1 MADKRT
7 IEAIDREIAEC
18 KEELANVKGR
28 ETEVYTRIVGYYRAV
43 KNWNKG
49 KKSEFKQRV
58 CFEPD
63 FTDTS
68 KAEAV
73 PAAATAS
80 PVSADAPASFIYFTK
95 KTCPNCPAVKE
106 YVEKLDIKHTG
117 YVVDT
122 AEGLEK
128 AREYNVF
135 AVPTVIFFG
144 ADGKELYRAY
154 NVKEIKA
161 KLEAPVAQAV

>member
-1 MADKRT
+1 MTKGRT

-18 KEELANVKGR
+18 KEELENVKGR

-49 KKSEFKQRV
+49 KKSEFKLRK

-63 FTDTS
+63 FATAAKDEV
-68 KAEAV
+68 K
-73 PAAATAS
+73 AATTAA
-80 PVSADAPASFIYFTK
+80 VADVPASFIYFTK

-106 YVEKLDIKHTG
+106 YVEKLEIKHTG

-135 AVPTVIFFG
+135 AVPTVIFFD
-144 ADGKELYRAY
+144 AAGKELFRAY

-161 KLEAPVAQAV
+161 KLEAPIAKAV

>member
-1 MADKRT
+1 MAKGRT
-7 IEAIDREIAEC
+7 VEAIDKEIAEC

-63 FTDTS
+63 F
-68 KAEAV
+68 
-73 PAAATAS
+73 AAAKEEAKEKA
-80 PVSADAPASFIYFTK
+80 PADADAPASFIYFTK

-106 YVEKLDIKHTG
+106 FVETLDIEHTG

-135 AVPTVIFFG
+135 AVPTVIFFS

-161 KLEAPVAQAV
+161 KLGAPVAQAV

>member
-1 MADKRT
+1 MATKRT
-7 IEAIDREIAEC
+7 VEAIDREIAEC
-18 KEELANVKGR
+18 KEELTNVKGR

-68 KAEAV
+68 KAEAAQ
-73 PAAATAS
+73 AAAAS
-80 PVSADAPASFIYFTK
+80 VSADAPASFIYFTK

-106 YVEKLDIKHTG
+106 FVEKLDIKHTN

-144 ADGKELYRAY
+144 ADGKELSRAY

>member
-1 MADKRT
+1 MAKRT
-7 IEAIDREIAEC
+7 VEAIDREIAEC
-18 KEELANVKGR
+18 KEELTNVKGR

-63 FTDTS
+63 F
-68 KAEAV
+68 
-73 PAAATAS
+73 AAAAKEEAKAAA
-80 PVSADAPASFIYFTK
+80 PAVSADAPASFIYFTK

-106 YVEKLDIKHTG
+106 YVEKLEIKHTG

-135 AVPTVIFFG
+135 AVPTVIFFD
-144 ADGKELYRAY
+144 AEGKELYRAY
-154 NVKEIKA
+154 SVKEIKA

>member
-1 MADKRT
+1 MAIRT
-7 IEAIDREIAEC
+7 VEAIDKEIAEC

-63 FTDTS
+63 FNEVGKEET
-68 KAEAV
+68 
-73 PAAATAS
+73 AAQDN
-80 PVSADAPASFIYFTK
+80 ADSPASFIYFTK

-135 AVPTVIFFG
+135 AVPTVIFFD
-144 ADGKELYRAY
+144 AEGKELYRAY
-154 NVKEIKA
+154 NVKEIKT
-161 KLEAPVAQAV
+161 KLESPVAQAV

>member
-1 MADKRT
+1 MANRT
-7 IEAIDREIAEC
+7 VEAIDREIAEC

-63 FTDTS
+63 F
-68 KAEAV
+68 AETAKKE
-73 PAAATAS
+73 AETAS
-80 PVSADAPASFIYFTK
+80 PAPVSADSPASFIYFTK

-135 AVPTVIFFG
+135 AVPTVIFFD
-144 ADGKELYRAY
+144 AAGKELYRAY

>member
-1 MADKRT
+1 MAIRT
-7 IEAIDREIAEC
+7 VEAIDKEIAEC

-63 FTDTS
+63 FTEVGKEET
-68 KAEAV
+68 
-73 PAAATAS
+73 AAQDN
-80 PVSADAPASFIYFTK
+80 ADSPASFIYFTK

-135 AVPTVIFFG
+135 AVPTVIFFD
-144 ADGKELYRAY
+144 AEGKELYRAY
-154 NVKEIKA
+154 NVKEIKT
-161 KLEAPVAQAV
+161 KLESPVAQAV

>member
-1 MADKRT
+1 MATKRT
-7 IEAIDREIAEC
+7 VEAIDREIAEC
-18 KEELANVKGR
+18 KEELTNVKGR

-63 FTDTS
+63 F
-68 KAEAV
+68 V
-73 PAAATAS
+73 AAAKEEAA
-80 PVSADAPASFIYFTK
+80 PVSAAPADADAPASFIYFTK

-106 YVEKLDIKHTG
+106 YVEKLGIKHTG

-122 AEGLEK
+122 PEGLEK

-135 AVPTVIFFG
+135 AVPTVIFFD
-144 ADGKELYRAY
+144 AAGKELYRAY

>member
-1 MADKRT
+1 MAKGRT
-7 IEAIDREIAEC
+7 VEAIDREIAEC
-18 KEELANVKGR
+18 KEELTNVKGR

-63 FTDTS
+63 F
-68 KAEAV
+68 AETAKKEAETASPA
-73 PAAATAS
+73 PAAAG
-80 PVSADAPASFIYFTK
+80 APASFIYFTK

-106 YVEKLDIKHTG
+106 YVEKLEIKHTG

-135 AVPTVIFFG
+135 AVPTVIFFD
-144 ADGKELYRAY
+144 AAGKELYRAY
-154 NVKEIKA
+154 SVKEIKA

>member
-1 MADKRT
+1 MART

-63 FTDTS
+63 FIAADS
-68 KAEAV
+68 VQAA
-73 PAAATAS
+73 PAA
-80 PVSADAPASFIYFTK
+80 PADSDFPASFIYFTK

-106 YVEKLDIKHTG
+106 YVENLSIKHTG

-122 AEGLEK
+122 PEGLEK

-135 AVPTVIFFG
+135 AVPTVIFFD
-144 ADGKELYRAY
+144 AAGKELFRSY
-154 NVKEIKA
+154 NVKEIKT

>member
-1 MADKRT
+1 MART
-7 IEAIDREIAEC
+7 IEAIDKDIAEC

-63 FTDTS
+63 FADAT
-68 KAEAV
+68 KKEAE
-73 PAAATAS
+73 TAS
-80 PVSADAPASFIYFTK
+80 PAPASADSPASFIYFTK

-106 YVEKLDIKHTG
+106 YVEKLDIKHSG

-135 AVPTVIFFG
+135 AVPTVIFFD

-154 NVKEIKA
+154 SVKEIKA
-161 KLEAPVAQAV
+161 KLDAPVAQAV

>member
-1 MADKRT
+1 M
-7 IEAIDREIAEC
+7 
-18 KEELANVKGR
+18 
-28 ETEVYTRIVGYYRAV
+28 

-63 FTDTS
+63 FTETA
-68 KAEAV
+68 KKEAETAA
-73 PAAATAS
+73 PATVAS
-80 PVSADAPASFIYFTK
+80 DAPASFIYFTK

-106 YVEKLDIKHTG
+106 YVEKLEIKHTG

-135 AVPTVIFFG
+135 AVPTVIFFD
-144 ADGKELYRAY
+144 AAGKELYRAY

-161 KLEAPVAQAV
+161 KLETPVAQAV

>member
-1 MADKRT
+1 MAKRT
-7 IEAIDREIAEC
+7 VEIIDKEIAEC
-18 KEELANVKGR
+18 KEELANVTGR

-63 FTDTS
+63 FAETAKKEAETS
-68 KAEAV
+68 SPA
-73 PAAATAS
+73 PAAAS
-80 PVSADAPASFIYFTK
+80 DAPASFIYFTK

-106 YVEKLDIKHTG
+106 YVEKLEIKHTG

-135 AVPTVIFFG
+135 AVPTVIFFD
-144 ADGKELYRAY
+144 AAGKELYRAY

>member
-1 MADKRT
+1 MANRT
-7 IEAIDREIAEC
+7 VEAIDREIAEC

-63 FTDTS
+63 FTETA
-68 KAEAV
+68 KKETAA
-73 PAAATAS
+73 AAATAA
-80 PVSADAPASFIYFTK
+80 PVASDAPASFIYFTK

-106 YVEKLDIKHTG
+106 YVEKLEIKHTG

-135 AVPTVIFFG
+135 AVPTVIFFD
-144 ADGKELYRAY
+144 AAGKELYRAY

>member
-1 MADKRT
+1 MANRT
-7 IEAIDREIAEC
+7 VEAIDREIAEC

-63 FTDTS
+63 F
-68 KAEAV
+68 
-73 PAAATAS
+73 AAAAKADKTAA
-80 PVSADAPASFIYFTK
+80 PADANAPASFIYFTK
-95 KTCPNCPAVKE
+95 KTCPNRPAVKE
-106 YVEKLDIKHTG
+106 YVEKLEIKHTG

-128 AREYNVF
+128 AREYKVF
-135 AVPTVIFFG
+135 TVPTVIFFDAAG
-144 ADGKELYRAY
+144 QELYRD
-154 NVKEIKA
+154 
-161 KLEAPVAQAV
+161 